1 MLRPHKQPHTTLLQ
15 AELRMEGLKN
25 IGVHNLS
32 PGMVNT
38 DLLMAGTNTQIAK

>member
-1 MLRPHKQPHTTLLQ
+1 LKQ
-15 AELRMEGLKN
+15 

-38 DLLMAGTNTQIAK
+38 ELLMAGTNTAVAK